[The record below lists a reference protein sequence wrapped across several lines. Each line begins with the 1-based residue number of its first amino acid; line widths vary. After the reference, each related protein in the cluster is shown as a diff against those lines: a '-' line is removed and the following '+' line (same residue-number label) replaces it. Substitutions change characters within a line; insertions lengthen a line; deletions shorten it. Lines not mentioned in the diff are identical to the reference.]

1 MEQILNTQLFGLITI
16 LAFYNI
22 GLFIQK
28 KAKKPIFNSLL
39 ISIILIILF
48 LKVTN
53 IPYENFKIGAD
64 IMNFMLGPVTV
75 VLAVPLYRQ
84 FDLFKKHLKEIL
96 LGIVVGV
103 VTSFMIITIIG
114 KLTLTNNEIIYSILP
129 KSITTPMGI
138 SLVNALGG
146 IESITVVCII
156 ATGIVGNILGE
167 LIFKIGRIKH
177 PVSKGIAMGTA
188 AHAMGTSK
196 ALEMGEV
203 EGAMSSLSIGISG
216 VLTVMIVPI
225 LMNLIG

>member
-1 MEQILNTQLFGLITI
+1 MEQILNTQLFGLVTI

-28 KAKKPIFNSLL
+28 KAKKPIFNGLL
-39 ISIILIILF
+39 ICIILIILF
-48 LKVTN
+48 LKITN

-84 FDLFKKHLKEIL
+84 FDLFKKHFKEIL
-96 LGIVVGV
+96 IGIVVGV
-103 VTSFMIITIIG
+103 VTSFIIITIIG
-114 KLTLTNNEIIYSILP
+114 KLTLTNNEIVYSILP

-146 IESITVVCII
+146 VESITVVCII
-156 ATGIVGNILGE
+156 ATGIFGNILGD
-167 LIFKIGRIKH
+167 LVLKIGKIKH
-177 PVSKGIAMGTA
+177 PVSKGIALGTA

-203 EGAMSSLSIGISG
+203 EGAMSSLSIGICG
-216 VLTVMIVPI
+216 VLTVMLVPI
-225 LMNLIG
+225 LMNFVG

>member
-1 MEQILNTQLFGLITI
+1 MEQILNTQLFGLVTI

-28 KAKKPIFNSLL
+28 KAKKPIFNGLL
-39 ISIILIILF
+39 ICIILIILF
-48 LKVTN
+48 LKITN
-53 IPYENFKIGAD
+53 IPYEKFKIGAD

-84 FDLFKKHLKEIL
+84 FDLFKKHFKEIL
-96 LGIVVGV
+96 IGIVVGV
-103 VTSFMIITIIG
+103 VTSFIIITIIG
-114 KLTLTNNEIIYSILP
+114 KLTLTNNDIVYSILP

-146 IESITVVCII
+146 VESITVVCII
-156 ATGIVGNILGE
+156 ATGIFGNILGD
-167 LIFKIGRIKH
+167 LVLKIGKITH
-177 PVSKGIAMGTA
+177 PVSKGIALGTA

-203 EGAMSSLSIGISG
+203 EGAMSSLSIGICG
-216 VLTVMIVPI
+216 VLTVMLVPI
-225 LMNLIG
+225 LMNFVG

>member
-1 MEQILNTQLFGLITI
+1 MEQILNTQLFGLLTI
-16 LAFYNI
+16 LVFYNI

-28 KAKKPIFNSLL
+28 KAKKPIFNGLL
-39 ISIILIILF
+39 ICIILIILF
-48 LKVTN
+48 LKITN

-84 FDLFKKHLKEIL
+84 FDLFKKYLKEIL
-96 LGIVVGV
+96 IGILVGV
-103 VTSFMIITIIG
+103 VTSFIIITIIG
-114 KLTLTNNEIIYSILP
+114 KLTLTNNEIVYSILP

-146 IESITVVCII
+146 VESITVVCII
-156 ATGIVGNILGE
+156 ATGIFGNILGE
-167 LIFKIGRIKH
+167 LVLKIGKIKH

-216 VLTVMIVPI
+216 VLTVMLVPI
-225 LMNLIG
+225 LINFVG